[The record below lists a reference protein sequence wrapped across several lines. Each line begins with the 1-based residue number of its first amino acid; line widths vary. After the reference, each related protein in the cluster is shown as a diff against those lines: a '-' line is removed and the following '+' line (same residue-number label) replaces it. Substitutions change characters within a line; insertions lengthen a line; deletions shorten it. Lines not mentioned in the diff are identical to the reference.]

1 MKTINCAINLKEE
14 SKGCFAN
21 TKPRR
26 ILEFKENFGIG
37 IRFFILV
44 KIVGNAAKKSK
55 TVTC

>member
-1 MKTINCAINLKEE
+1 VKTINCAINLKEE

-26 ILEFKENFGIG
+26 ILEFKENLG